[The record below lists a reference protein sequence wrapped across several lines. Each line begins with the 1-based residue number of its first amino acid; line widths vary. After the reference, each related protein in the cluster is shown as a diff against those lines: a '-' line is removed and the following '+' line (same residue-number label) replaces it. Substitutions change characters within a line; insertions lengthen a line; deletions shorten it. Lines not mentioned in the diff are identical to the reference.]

1 MVETDLAL
9 MAHLLRRAG
18 FGADR
23 KTIDTYAATGYEQ
36 TVKELLDPEGQP
48 GVDVDEMRRY
58 YPSYLNR
65 ETIEDNAGEWIFRM
79 INEPRQLRE
88 KMALFWHTM
97 LCTGY
102 SKVEGPRQMGLHI
115 DMFREHGMGNFR
127 DLLLLLSCDPTMI
140 YYLDNCENNKRAVNE
155 NYGRELL
162 ELFSM
167 GVGMEGSPNYSE
179 DDVKACARAFTGWN
193 IAPTLPVFPY
203 GRSTWEFRYN
213 PGEHDESEK
222 TFLGET
228 GNWNGED
235 VVGIIC
241 KQPSTARFLSRKLYD
256 FFVADEPPVPFWQGT
271 PPRDPTAIEILEKA
285 YFDSGYEIKSML
297 RALFNSA
304 FFKSQAVRFAKVK
317 SPAELVAGAI
327 RVVGEHRDYKPGQIE
342 LGFECKYMGMEL
354 MNPPSVEGWHTGREW
369 IDSGSLVER
378 INFVSGLLGDPELP
392 GVRDIIR
399 RLGDRPAALSPE
411 ELVDG
416 CLDLLGPI
424 EVFEDTRAQLLELA
438 EEDAAIELSPGSE
451 DTRFDN
457 RVARILQ
464 MIGATAE
471 FQMC

>member
-1 MVETDLAL
+1 MLEADIAL

-23 KTIDTYAATGYEQ
+23 QTIESYAADGYDQ
-36 TVKELLDPEGQP
+36 TVEEMLNPEGQS
-48 GVDVDEMRRY
+48 GVDVDMMCRY

-102 SKVEGPRQMGLHI
+102 SKVEGPRQMAIHI

-127 DLLLLLSCDPTMI
+127 DLLLLLSRDPTMI
-140 YYLDNCENNKRAVNE
+140 YYLDNCENNKTAVNE

-167 GVGMEGSPNYSE
+167 GVGMDGSPNYSE
-179 DDVKACARAFTGWN
+179 DDVKACARAFTGWS

-203 GRSTWEFRYN
+203 GRSPWRFRYN
-213 PGEHDESEK
+213 PGDHDESKK

-235 VVGIIC
+235 VVDIIC
-241 KQPSTARFLSRKLYD
+241 RQPSTARFLARKLYD

-271 PPRDPTAIEILEKA
+271 PPRDLATIRVLENA
-285 YFDSGYEIKSML
+285 YFDSGYEIKPML
-297 RALFNSA
+297 RTLFNSDS
-304 FFKSQAVRFAKVK
+304 FKSKEVRFAKVK
-317 SPAELVAGAI
+317 SPAELVVGAL
-327 RVVGEHRDYKPGQIE
+327 RAVGEHRGYQPGQIE
-342 LGFECKYMGMEL
+342 MGFECKYMGMEL

-369 IDSGSLVER
+369 IDSGTLVER

-392 GVRDIIR
+392 GVKYIID
-399 RLGDRPAALSPE
+399 RLKDGPAELSPQ
-411 ELVDG
+411 ELVEG
-416 CLDLLGPI
+416 CLDLLGPL
-424 EVFEDTRAQLLELA
+424 EMLGDTRAQLFELA
-438 EEDAAIELSPGSE
+438 EEDEPIEGSLE
-451 DTRFDN
+451 RQDSRFAN
-457 RVARILQ
+457 RVTGVLQ